1 MIRSN
6 DAKKRE
12 QEQAREMAN
21 RLRALAADVPADLD
35 DITPEDQ
42 GFIRDAENLMGEAL
56 ENAVEWRPTTHD
68 RWGGDESEA
77 EGPFVEVAS
86 SEDSVTL
93 EAEAWDTVERWHL
106 RPSGPTCD
114 TTYRP
119 VDVDT
124 TAPTVAAMFDT
135 IPSENVERV
144 YLLMPPAEIGA
155 VARAIA
161 DLLDPPPRDDR
172 A

>member
-6 DAKKRE
+6 EARKRE
-12 QEQAREMAN
+12 QEQARDMAN

-35 DITPEDQ
+35 DVTPEDQ
-42 GFIRDAENLMGEAL
+42 GFIRDAENLMGEGL
-56 ENAVEWRPTTHD
+56 EIAIEWRPTTYSK
-68 RWGGDESEA
+68 WEDEADEA
-77 EGPFVEVAS
+77 EGPTVEIAAT
-86 SEDSVTL
+86 EDSVTL

-124 TAPTVAAMFDT
+124 TAPTVADMFDT

-144 YLLMPPAEIGA
+144 YLLMPPAEVGT